1 VSEISEVTL
10 EKKAFIKEIKMILIR
25 SVFLNI
31 AVYLISVIFI
41 GFTLPA
47 AAGLLLGTFG
57 MSLNLFLL
65 NRSLYQVVK
74 CGGNKNNT
82 RMVIGYLIRMSIVS
96 ALTAVA
102 MLWSTTCMIMAVIP
116 YFYPKL
122 VYGGK
127 TLLRKEEKAE

>member
-1 VSEISEVTL
+1 M
-10 EKKAFIKEIKMILIR
+10 EKQAFINELKTILIR

-31 AVYLISVIFI
+31 AVYLITAIFI

-65 NRSLYQVVK
+65 NRSLYEVVRY
-74 CGGNKNNT
+74 GGNKNST
-82 RMVIGYLIRMSIVS
+82 KMVIWYLIRMSVVS
-96 ALTAVA
+96 VLTVVA
-102 MLWSTTCMIMAVIP
+102 MLWNTTCMIMAVIP

>member
-1 VSEISEVTL
+1 M
-10 EKKAFIKEIKMILIR
+10 EKEAFIKELKIILIR

-41 GFTLPA
+41 GFTLQA
-47 AAGLLLGTFG
+47 AAGLLIGTFG
-57 MSLNLFLL
+57 MSLNLFLM
-65 NRSLYQVVK
+65 NRSLYQVIRY
-74 CGGNKNNT
+74 GGNRNSTK
-82 RMVIGYLIRMSIVS
+82 MVAGYLIRMSIVS
-96 ALTAVA
+96 VLTAVA
-102 MLWSTTCMIMAVIP
+102 MLWSTKCMIMAVIP

>member
-1 VSEISEVTL
+1 M
-10 EKKAFIKEIKMILIR
+10 EKHAFIKELKTILIR

-31 AVYLISVIFI
+31 AVYLISAIFI
-41 GFTLPA
+41 GFTLSA

-65 NRSLYQVVK
+65 NRSLYMVVRY
-74 CGGNKNNT
+74 GGNKNST
-82 RMVIGYLIRMSIVS
+82 KMVAGYLIRMSIVS
-96 ALTAVA
+96 ALTVVA
-102 MLWSTTCMIMAVIP
+102 MLWSTICMIMAVIP